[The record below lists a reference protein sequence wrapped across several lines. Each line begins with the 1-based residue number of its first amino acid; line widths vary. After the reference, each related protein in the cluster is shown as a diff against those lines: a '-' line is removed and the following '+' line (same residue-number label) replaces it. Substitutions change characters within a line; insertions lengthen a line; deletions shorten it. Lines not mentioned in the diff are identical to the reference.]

1 MAAAAAV
8 ELSASGGGRG
18 TTAAGTV
25 GSRTELGPGRT
36 AVAVSA
42 RCLSLLCGPGR
53 AAAPSGGHSCFT
65 LTTPEGAGGGG
76 GGGSGSGGGK
86 GRGCGAT
93 VTPVTAGGSNR
104 AAFSCGSGGR
114 RSNAASALPSDSRRN
129 ICSMLRS
136 VVGVRVGVVS
146 VGTPAA
152 LLLDPLAELLPFVL
166 ETVGRG
172 RLRESLFA
180 VEDVISLASCGWV
193 TVELAGKQRSIDD
206 VPISLASSS
215 PRRVPK

>member
-1 MAAAAAV
+1 
-8 ELSASGGGRG
+8 
-18 TTAAGTV
+18 
-25 GSRTELGPGRT
+25 
-36 AVAVSA
+36 
-42 RCLSLLCGPGR
+42 
-53 AAAPSGGHSCFT
+53 
-65 LTTPEGAGGGG
+65 
-76 GGGSGSGGGK
+76 
-86 GRGCGAT
+86 
-93 VTPVTAGGSNR
+93 
-104 AAFSCGSGGR
+104 
-114 RSNAASALPSDSRRN
+114 
-129 ICSMLRS
+129 MLRS

-172 RLRESLFA
+172 RLRESLLA

-206 VPISLASSS
+206 APISLASSS

>member
-1 MAAAAAV
+1 M
-8 ELSASGGGRG
+8 
-18 TTAAGTV
+18 
-25 GSRTELGPGRT
+25 GSRTEVGPGRT
-36 AVAVSA
+36 EVAA

-65 LTTPEGAGGGG
+65 WTTPGPPDAGGGG
-76 GGGSGSGGGK
+76 GGGGK
-86 GRGCGAT
+86 GRGCGVM

-114 RSNAASALPSDSRRN
+114 RSKAASALPSDSRRN

-136 VVGVRVGVVS
+136 VVGVRVGVVR

-152 LLLDPLAELLPFVL
+152 VLLDPLAGLVPLAL

-172 RLRESLFA
+172 RLRESLLA
-180 VEDVISLASCGWV
+180 VEDVISVA
-193 TVELAGKQRSIDD
+193 RSTS
-206 VPISLASSS
+206 V
-215 PRRVPK
+215 

>member
-76 GGGSGSGGGK
+76 GGGGSGSGGGK

-136 VVGVRVGVVS
+136 VVGVKVGVVS

-152 LLLDPLAELLPFVL
+152 LLLLDPLVALLPFVMGTL
-166 ETVGRG
+166 GRG
-172 RLRESLFA
+172 RLRESLLA
-180 VEDVISLASCGWV
+180 VEDVISRAGWA
-193 TVELAGKQRSIDD
+193 TIGLGGKQRPTDD
-206 VPISLASSS
+206 TPSSS
-215 PRRVPK
+215 CPRRVPQ